1 MLLLSIRN
9 LDPVS
14 SAEVLGKGVS
24 PIGIMLLTPL
34 FVPEA
39 RDNVLETVLCR
50 PVAPIRIIMIRLL
63 MSAVCILVL
72 IIGFMGAMRIGSCQF
87 DFWKYFI
94 GTAAA
99 AMFLGGIGFAVSSMT
114 TAATGYLAAVLYYL
128 LNYFAGGRLG
138 WMYLF
143 TLPENGTEQ
152 KIVLLAGAFALV
164 LIGLFAGKKRIVNH

>member
-9 LDPVS
+9 LDPAS

-24 PIGIMLLTPL
+24 PIGILLLTPL
-34 FVPEA
+34 FIPES
-39 RDNVLETVLCR
+39 RNNVLETVLCR
-50 PVAPIRIIMIRLL
+50 SVTPIRIVMIRLL

-72 IIGFMGAMRIGSCQF
+72 IIGFMGAMRFGSCQF

-99 AMFLGGIGFAVSSMT
+99 ALFLGGIGFAVSSLT
-114 TAATGYLAAVLYYL
+114 TAATGYLAAVLCYL
-128 LNYFAGGRLG
+128 LNYFAGSRLG

-143 TLPENGTEQ
+143 SFLENGMEQ
-152 KIVLLAGAFALV
+152 KIVLLAGAFAMV
-164 LIGLFAGKKRIVNH
+164 LIGLFAGRKRIMNH